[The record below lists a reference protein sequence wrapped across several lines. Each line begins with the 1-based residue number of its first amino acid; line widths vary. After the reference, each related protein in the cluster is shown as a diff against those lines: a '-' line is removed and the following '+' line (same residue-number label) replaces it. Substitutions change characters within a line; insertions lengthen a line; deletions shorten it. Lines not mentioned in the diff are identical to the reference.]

1 MIMDDEEK
9 IKVNNLAAWIV
20 DHLDYS
26 SDVFKGMS
34 YDDVLESVRISII
47 KGGWHRA
54 FFDRNTKEWKNDE

>member
-1 MIMDDEEK
+1 MDDKEE
-9 IKVNNLAAWIV
+9 IQVHNLAVWIV

-34 YDDVLESVRISII
+34 YDDVIERVRISII

-54 FFDRNTKEWKNDE
+54 FDDHDRKINIDE